1 MDDHSHGEGNRGGPR
16 GGRGDDRSH
25 DHRSHGEGGERGPGS
40 DTRFLQLEMSQV
52 LYSEAEAVARP
63 AFRDLLLEAAK
74 DRLRERFGA
83 EITALA
89 NLAVDDLL
97 KGVEASFEVE
107 ARIQRHND
115 EGHQPN
121 DRLRELFAA
130 WRTRG
135 QSRPAPAE
143 RSPRRTA
150 ARAKKR
156 R

>member
-1 MDDHSHGEGNRGGPR
+1 MDDHGDGGHNHGGPR
-16 GGRGDDRSH
+16 DGRGGDRA
-25 DHRSHGEGGERGPGS
+25 RNEGGERGPGP

-52 LYSEAEAVARP
+52 LYTEAEGVVRP
-63 AFRDLLLEAAK
+63 AFRDLLMEAAK

-89 NLAVDDLL
+89 RLAVDDLL
-97 KGVEASFEVE
+97 KGMKASFEIE
-107 ARIQRHND
+107 SRIQ
-115 EGHQPN
+115 GHGEEQGQGN
-121 DRLRELFAA
+121 ERLQEIFAG

-135 QSRPAPAE
+135 ESRAAQAVP
-143 RSPRRTA
+143 SPRRTA

>member
-1 MDDHSHGEGNRGGPR
+1 MDDHNEGEGNRGGPR
-16 GGRGDDRSH
+16 DGRGGDRSR
-25 DHRSHGEGGERGPGS
+25 DQRSHNEGGERGPGS

-74 DRLRERFGA
+74 DRLRKRFGE

-121 DRLRELFAA
+121 ERLQELFAA
-130 WRTRG
+130 WRARG
-135 QSRPAPAE
+135 RSRPAQPE
-143 RSPRRTA
+143 KPLRRMA

>member
-1 MDDHSHGEGNRGGPR
+1 MDDHNDDNRGGPR
-16 GGRGDDRSH
+16 DGGGDRSR
-25 DHRSHGEGGERGPGS
+25 DNRPRNEGERGPGP

-63 AFRDLLLEAAK
+63 AFRALLLEAAK
-74 DRLRERFGA
+74 DRLRERFGD

-97 KGVEASFEVE
+97 DGMRASFEIESRV
-107 ARIQRHND
+107 QRHG
-115 EGHQPN
+115 EEQHQPN
-121 DRLRELFAA
+121 ERLQELFAA
-130 WRTRG
+130 WR
-135 QSRPAPAE
+135 SRSEPRAVQAAP
-143 RSPRRTA
+143 SPRRAA